1 MDAFG
6 FNLPTRIVFGAG
18 CIDTLAEHAR
28 TLGARPLFVTG
39 ARFVRESGLRDR
51 LSAALPGA
59 TWLEGIPENPTT
71 TVCEAGA
78 QVAMEHG
85 ADLLVAVGG
94 GSVIDAAKAIAVLAR
109 NPTPCAQYF
118 GADRYTAPPLP
129 LIAVP
134 TTAGTGSE
142 VTPYSVLVD
151 PEGPAK
157 RTISG
162 QALFPRLAV
171 LDPALTCSL
180 PRAVTVATGLDAL
193 SQAMEGMLSR
203 KATPIGDI
211 LALEACAKVR
221 HALPRV
227 LAAPDDLD
235 ARAQL
240 LHAALL
246 SGIIIAQSGTTL
258 VHGMGYYYT
267 LHAGVAHGLANA
279 LLLAPVFR
287 VNAQHAP
294 DKVARFAAALGV
306 PCART
311 PEAAA
316 DAITRALHELLRAC
330 GVSPAARDAGVS
342 QAALAGFAQDIAGD
356 PYRFK
361 NQWGTF
367 DARAVEALFQDSYDG
382 R

>member
-1 MDAFG
+1 MDAFA

-18 CIDTLAEHAR
+18 SIDTLAQHAHL
-28 TLGARPLFVTG
+28 LGARPLFVTG
-39 ARFVRESGLRDR
+39 ARFVRESGLRER

-59 TWLEGIPENPTT
+59 AWLEGIPENPTT
-71 TVCEAGA
+71 TVCESGA
-78 QVAMEHG
+78 QVAIEHG
-85 ADLLVAVGG
+85 ADVLIAVGG
-94 GSVIDAAKAIAVLAR
+94 GSVIDAAKAIAVLAQ
-109 NPTPCAQYF
+109 NPPPCAQYF
-118 GADRYTAPPLP
+118 GADRYAAPPLP

-162 QALFPRLAV
+162 QALFPRLAL
-171 LDPALTCSL
+171 LDPVLTCSL

-203 KATPIGDI
+203 KATPIGDT
-211 LALEACAKVR
+211 LALEACVLVR
-221 HALPRV
+221 RALPRV
-227 LAAPDDLD
+227 LAAPNDLD
-235 ARAQL
+235 ARAAL

-294 DKVARFAAALGV
+294 DKVARIAAALGF
-306 PCART
+306 PCAPT
-311 PEAAA
+311 PTPAA
-316 DAITRALHELLRAC
+316 DGITQALHELLRAC
-330 GVSPAARDAGVS
+330 GVSPAARDAGVAE
-342 QAALAGFAQDIAGD
+342 AALAGFAQDIAGD

-367 DARAVEALFQDSYDG
+367 DARAVEALFQDSHDG